1 MKYFILLLSL
11 FITLSITNEAYSA
24 TCSSTSRTN
33 YTTGQTLTSTALNA
47 DFNQLVS
54 KVNSLDGGCVTDG
67 TLEASALSAADF
79 ATVTNGIHQG
89 CALAYVDGNTV
100 QVGKCILSVNGTFV
114 KTTATTNVTW
124 GCSGCSSE
132 VVSTTYYVYARS
144 GSTGTTLNLLIS
156 TTTPGSDGYDVGGN
170 KFLGRFYNN
179 SSGAIDI
186 QSVNT
191 WVSAGY
197 SASDGLN
204 QTPGATSSIDTFAFH
219 YEGSPGNC
227 STGNCVLTQIG
238 SVVTSM
244 AWQSTGSY
252 LVTLNRTYSSIVCS
266 GAASGATGSLDLVMT
281 GGNDGDNTIDIF
293 TSVSGAGTTGA
304 NSAGKVMCIAK

>member
-33 YTTGQTLTSTALNA
+33 YSTGQTLTSSALNA

-100 QVGKCILSVNGTFV
+100 QVGKCILSVNGSFV
-114 KTTATTNVTW
+114 KTTTTNNVTW

-132 VVSTTYYVYARS
+132 VVSTAYYVYAKS
-144 GSTGTTLNLLIS
+144 GSSGTTLNLLIS
-156 TTTPGSDGYDVGGN
+156 TTAPGVDGYDGSSNKVIGKFFNNASSAIASTSLFSWNGN
-170 KFLGRFYNN
+170 GYHQPQR
-179 SSGAIDI
+179 
-186 QSVNT
+186 
-191 WVSAGY
+191 VSFSFTY
-197 SASDGLN
+197 SDGAA
-204 QTPGATSSIDTFAFH
+204 TP
-219 YEGSPGNC
+219 
-227 STGNCVLTQIG
+227 
-238 SVVTSM
+238 
-244 AWQSTGSY
+244 
-252 LVTLNRTYSSIVCS
+252 CS
-266 GAASGATGSLDLVMT
+266 GACSTVTQGGDNLVTSVTESSGNYTVVLRSALTSIFCNGNADNAKMVNEFELPTSTTLTFNVFNYTGSAAQSY
-281 GGNDGDNTIDIF
+281 GTINCQ
-293 TSVSGAGTTGA
+293 GY
-304 NSAGKVMCIAK
+304 